1 MAEDSN
7 FDDDL
12 SINECNSK
20 NFAEELHFFIDIVKV
35 MDYIHKE
42 IFSRLPGG
50 VPPVPK
56 RIIGKVDDHDFEKK
70 NPYFSD
76 SRVMAAMMI
85 DIVTYGWERFTRK
98 FAEVNIAYTSY
109 KRMTFLKACKACDM
123 KNYFLQMVFFYRL
136 LFWKYKLEEEEEVK
150 KSARIV
156 KMLQTKR
163 ARIAKMLQELKQKEQ
178 KRKETEEN
186 GSD

>member
-1 MAEDSN
+1 MADYGN
-7 FDDDL
+7 LDDDL
-12 SINECNSK
+12 SINEYNSN
-20 NFAEELHFFIDIVKV
+20 NFARGLPFFIDIVRV

-50 VPPVPK
+50 VPAAPK
-56 RIIGKVDDHDFEKK
+56 RIIGKVDDYDFEKK

-76 SRVMAAMMI
+76 SRVMSAMMI

-98 FAEVNIAYTSY
+98 FAEVNCLYTHY

-136 LFWKYKLEEEEEVK
+136 LFWQSKLEEEGEEVK
-150 KSARIV
+150 KNARIV

-163 ARIAKMLQELKQKEQ
+163 ARIAKMLQELKEEEQ

-186 GSD
+186 CK